1 MTYTSLDSEVL
12 LPNELLEEPSEI
24 SPAHKIISACAGAI
38 LTSILTTP
46 LDLVKTRLQSQ
57 TAYPSNSSGDYH
69 SGYSPASYSKHHPLS
84 RFSPSTLLTTASH
97 SSPSVSGASSSTIE
111 LCFCTPPGR
120 RTATL
125 VYQQRQYPF
134 CFYPSSLEYPAQ
146 AGHGPTT
153 WAPSSGHSN
162 TTIIEPSTRA
172 AANYSS
178 RHITGTWDGFVKIFR
193 HEGFTSL
200 WRGLSPT
207 LLMSVPTTVVY
218 FVGYDHL
225 RGYMGKRLRNSPEL
239 DFYTPFVA
247 GGIARAVSATLISP
261 LELVRTRMQSSASH
275 SLPVVLRGLVDMAK
289 TMGFSSLWRGLSPT
303 LWRDIPFSSIY
314 WTSYEVLKGRLIENS
329 RRSRPHHGGRG
340 TGTGAGTTSA
350 LHATDLS
357 SSENFRI
364 SFISG
369 ALSGMLAA
377 TLTIP
382 FDVAKTRRQ
391 VDMARRPVP
400 TSFFTPK
407 VTHALPSLLSSSSS
421 SSLRTSA
428 HRSEPRASQS
438 ESTIRLMRRIVD
450 QEGIPG
456 LYRGLSAR
464 LIKVAPAC
472 AIMISSYEY
481 GKRLFGDAA

>member
-1 MTYTSLDSEVL
+1 
-12 LPNELLEEPSEI
+12 
-24 SPAHKIISACAGAI
+24 
-38 LTSILTTP
+38 
-46 LDLVKTRLQSQ
+46 
-57 TAYPSNSSGDYH
+57 
-69 SGYSPASYSKHHPLS
+69 
-84 RFSPSTLLTTASH
+84 
-97 SSPSVSGASSSTIE
+97 
-111 LCFCTPPGR
+111 
-120 RTATL
+120 
-125 VYQQRQYPF
+125 
-134 CFYPSSLEYPAQ
+134 
-146 AGHGPTT
+146 
-153 WAPSSGHSN
+153 
-162 TTIIEPSTRA
+162 A

-400 TSFFTPK
+400 T
-407 VTHALPSLLSSSSS
+407 
-421 SSLRTSA
+421 TSA

-481 GKRLFGDAA
+481 GKRFFGDAA